1 MLFAALFP
9 YYFALY
15 LREMQC
21 SAGNMGLWKGIGL
34 VLLMGYLPAW
44 AVCPV
49 WSPAG
54 ANEEISRLQQ
64 QITQWNDSYWKQG
77 ESAVDDGVYDQLN
90 AQLIQWQRCFGDEV
104 PPDLSAPPM
113 VAQYRTPFPTR
124 VFENLPIS
132 KRYSN
137 GCTRAAISG
146 CNRRWMAWQ

>member
-1 MLFAALFP
+1 MERHRAGFANGVST
-9 YYFALY
+9 
-15 LREMQC
+15 R
-21 SAGNMGLWKGIGL
+21 MGG
-34 VLLMGYLPAW
+34 M
-44 AVCPV
+44 PV

-113 VAQYRTPFPTR
+113 GGTVSHPVPHTGVRKLADKQALQQWMHARSDLW
-124 VFENLPIS
+124 N
-132 KRYSN
+132 
-137 GCTRAAISG
+137 